1 MTVYRT
7 NRKMAGL
14 YFHIPFCKRVCAYCD
29 FFKEV
34 GTGRMD
40 ELVGAMHRELV
51 ERRDYLGGEPVRTRY
66 FGGGTPSLCPPA
78 TIRGLL
84 DRATQLFD
92 CSAVE
97 ETTLEANPDDLDEPY
112 LAALRE
118 AGIDRLS
125 IGVQSFD
132 DDCLRLMNR
141 RHTAAQ
147 ADEAIRMAQDAGFEN
162 IAADI
167 IFGVPGFGG
176 DSLRRTLDRILE
188 AGVPHISAYHLT
200 VEPDTAFGRRAARGS
215 FVPVGE
221 TTSEQEFRTVHD
233 TLCAAGF
240 EHYEISNFARAGFR
254 ARHNAAYWHGVK
266 YLGIGPAAHSYD
278 GRERHWNIASVAR
291 YIEGA
296 PSENEVLTDTDRF
309 NEYLLT
315 RLRTI
320 EGIDLA
326 EAERLFGPTRTTR
339 LRQAA
344 EPSVETG
351 NLRFCAERL
360 SIPPERFLVSDAV
373 IGSLFET
380 PDDEER

>member
-1 MTVYRT
+1 
-7 NRKMAGL
+7 MAGL
-14 YFHIPFCKRVCAYCD
+14 YFHIPFCKRICAYCD

-34 GTGRMD
+34 GTERLPA
-40 ELVGAMHRELV
+40 LVEAMHRELV
-51 ERRDYLGGEPVRTRY
+51 DRRDYLGGEPVRTRY
-66 FGGGTPSLCPPA
+66 FGGGTPSLCPPE

-84 DRATQLFD
+84 DRAAQIFD

-97 ETTLEANPDDLDEPY
+97 ETTLEANPDDLDAPY

-141 RHTAAQ
+141 RHNAAQ
-147 ADEAIRMAQDAGFEN
+147 AESAIRTAKQAGFSN
-162 IAADI
+162 ITADL

-176 DSLRRTLDRILE
+176 DSLRRTLDRLLE
-188 AGVPHISAYHLT
+188 ADVQHISAYHLT

-215 FVPVGE
+215 FVPVSDA
-221 TTSEQEFRTVHD
+221 TSEEEFRIVRE
-233 TLCAAGF
+233 TLCGAGF

-254 ARHNAAYWHGVK
+254 ARHNAAYWHGVS

-278 GRERHWNIASVAR
+278 GGSERHWNVASVAR

-296 PSENEVLTDTDRF
+296 PAESERLTETDRY

-315 RLRTI
+315 HLRTV

-326 EAERLFGPTRTTR
+326 EMERTFGHEHIAR
-339 LRQAA
+339 LLRAA
-344 EPSVETG
+344 EVSLQSG
-351 NLRFCAERL
+351 ALRL
-360 SIPPERFLVSDAV
+360 SADRLAVPPEHFLVSDTV
-373 IGSLFET
+373 ICALFET
-380 PDDEER
+380 EGPD